1 MPANENGH
9 VKRLHRFLPF
19 SSAHDQIYEEYQT
32 ENDRLDL
39 ETVAIRYT
47 AEAAAA
53 GARFVVLTGD
63 AGHGKTHMC
72 RRLLGD
78 ALLKHAPDEAHRLLL
93 EECNALH
100 VISGPDPDKPQL
112 RIHKDLS
119 EIHPPAAAARL
130 LEEVQAEPGSTLIVC
145 ANEGRLRAI
154 VNSEGAGSVCREIGA
169 LLKQSFAKGVTA
181 TSDGRIHI
189 VNLNYQSVAA
199 NQGGA
204 RPGLLRRVLKDWV
217 ANGNRWKSCSSC
229 EYLRT
234 CPILVNRGLLAGDDS
249 LAEVRQRR
257 FEELFEVVERLGHVV
272 TIREMLM
279 TVAYAITGGLTCTDV
294 AHRVAR
300 APVDFGWQHAWA
312 FYNLLFE
319 APANLTTE
327 QTERGIPIL
336 SPLRRLDPG
345 RIAVRSVDERILNH
359 GNVFPA
365 GQPDL
370 MFMAADS
377 TRADVIDAS
386 EGIDDFCGNP
396 QSRAE
401 LLNEEK
407 VTFSAVSSLRR
418 RAFFDAVASQDSV
431 MRQLGFKHGDMF
443 LRLLRGEPSPLER
456 VRIKNALIAGLHS
469 VQGLR
474 IGKGETVLYLVD
486 PAFGK
491 ASADAAIIARKIPS
505 SSLHLIPAH
514 KAWTEEGLTDA
525 LHFLPKS
532 VDWIDRSVI
541 LRVDE
546 RLGAFRDLPLDLLS
560 FECVARAASGY
571 VSEEFYANEI
581 RRVRT
586 FLGQLAEAV
595 DEQTGQIAVFMK
607 GQIQHVSLDQ
617 GVIQVG
623 GS

>member
-1 MPANENGH
+1 MPANENSH

-32 ENDRLDL
+32 QEDRLDL

-47 AEAAAA
+47 AMAARA
-53 GARFVVLTGD
+53 GARCVVLTGD

-72 RRLLGD
+72 RRILGEELLQ
-78 ALLKHAPDEAHRLLL
+78 HAPNDAHRLLL
-93 EECNALH
+93 DACDALH
-100 VISGPDPDKPQL
+100 LIEAATSGGPRL

-119 EIHPPAAAARL
+119 EIHPPAAAASL
-130 LEEVQAEPGSTLIVC
+130 LEDVLSRADSTLIIC

-154 VNSEGAGSVCREIGA
+154 VNSETAGEACREIAA
-169 LLKQSFAKGVTA
+169 LLKRSFTMGLTA
-181 TSDGRIHI
+181 THDAAFHI

-199 NQGGA
+199 THGGA
-204 RPGLLRRVLKDWV
+204 KVGLLRRVLKDWV
-217 ANGNRWKSCSSC
+217 GNGTRWRACGTC
-229 EYLRT
+229 DHLRH
-234 CPILVNRGLLAGDDS
+234 CPIQINRDLLATQDM
-249 LAEVRQRR
+249 LAEQRQRR

-279 TVAYAITGGLTCTDV
+279 TVAYAITGGLTCADV
-294 AHRVAR
+294 AAR
-300 APVDFGWQHAWA
+300 AARGPEQLGWQHAWT
-312 FYNLLFE
+312 FYNLLFT
-319 APANLTTE
+319 APQNLTAE

-336 SPLRRLDPG
+336 SALRRLDPG
-345 RIAVRSVDERILNH
+345 RIAVRQVDESILNH
-359 GNVFPA
+359 GGVFAP

-370 MFMAADS
+370 MFPGAAGARS
-377 TRADVIDAS
+377 TLIDAS

-396 QSRAE
+396 QSKADVLEEERVTARA
-401 LLNEEK
+401 
-407 VTFSAVSSLRR
+407 VAALRR

-443 LRLLRGEPSPLER
+443 LRLLRGQPTPVER
-456 VRIKNALIAGLHS
+456 VQFKNILIAGLHCI
-469 VQGLR
+469 QGLR
-474 IGKGETVLYLVD
+474 VGNSTVLYLVD

-491 ASADAAIIARKIPS
+491 ASADVAIIARSIS
-505 SSLHLIPAH
+505 NSALSLIPAS
-514 KAWTEEGLTDA
+514 KAWTASAMSAD
-525 LHFLPKS
+525 HFLPNS

-546 RLGAFRDLPLDLLS
+546 RRGVFRDLPLDLLS

-571 VSEEFYANEI
+571 ISEEFYANEM

-586 FLGQLAEAV
+586 FLGRLAESA
-595 DEQTGQIAVFMK
+595 DSDTGQIAVFMN

-623 GS
+623 GN